1 MLLKNE
7 KVLVLFYV
15 IVSIIAHAKGFRMA
29 FYLFDTYVVC
39 LLEYFVCQTVIEAAV
54 QIEDLTQNIE
64 ASKERLEDKKADLSV
79 CLIICFILPVSPA
92 RRRSR

>member
-1 MLLKNE
+1 MLALKRSLDRFLLLKNE
-7 KVLVLFYV
+7 KVSVLFYV

-79 CLIICFILPVSPA
+79 CSDC
-92 RRRSR
+92 